1 MAFTLDNL
9 EEFLTSTEPH
19 LKPVAKNAIPRLFV
33 IRIELKIVT
42 STITHRPNHVH
53 KRQNALVQKIGLVCV
68 PWNMAVPRTLNLN
81 HFKKNTR
88 LSQEIQDFLTKHK
101 TFSRNTRLSQE
112 TQDFHTKHKTFTRI
126 TRLSQKT
133 QDFHKKHKTFLT
145 KGFSWR
151 RQ

>member
-1 MAFTLDNL
+1 
-9 EEFLTSTEPH
+9 
-19 LKPVAKNAIPRLFV
+19 
-33 IRIELKIVT
+33 
-42 STITHRPNHVH
+42 
-53 KRQNALVQKIGLVCV
+53 
-68 PWNMAVPRTLNLN
+68 MAVPRTLNLN

-133 QDFHKKHKTFLT
+133 QDFHKKHKTFTKNTRLSQETQDFSHERLQLKTSVIRSIISSVYRFLFTFNTACTASHFLYYLEATKFVTLLT
-145 KGFSWR
+145 GSTSLSRF
-151 RQ
+151 